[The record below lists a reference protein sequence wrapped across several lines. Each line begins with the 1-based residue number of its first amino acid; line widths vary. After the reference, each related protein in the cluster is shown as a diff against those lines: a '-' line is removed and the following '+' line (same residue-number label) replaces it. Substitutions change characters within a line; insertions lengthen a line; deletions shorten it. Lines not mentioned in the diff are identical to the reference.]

1 MNLTETLLFLLV
13 VLGFGIF
20 MNQLLEIRSLEKRVN
35 ELRRQLKT
43 R

>member
-13 VLGFGIF
+13 ILGFGIF
-20 MNQLLEIRSLEKRVN
+20 MNQILEIRSLEKRVN

>member
-20 MNQLLEIRSLEKRVN
+20 MNQILEIRSLEKRVN

>member
-1 MNLTETLLFLLV
+1 MNTTETLLFLLV

-20 MNQLLEIRSLEKRVN
+20 MNQILEIRSLEKRVN

>member
-13 VLGFGIF
+13 ILGFGIF
-20 MNQLLEIRSLEKRVN
+20 MNQILEIRSLEKRVN
-35 ELRRQLKT
+35 ELRKQLKT